1 MTANTGRVPCLKRWS
16 MPGYTVGRAD
26 KGSMPIPLAIQVPP
40 KRQVDSPVQQAKARL
55 REFLLQFI
63 QHPDLHDDADIF
75 ASGFVNSLFALQLI
89 LFVESEFGI
98 QIENEDLKLDN
109 FRSINALA
117 DLIRRKRK
125 TTSSTST

>member
-1 MTANTGRVPCLKRWS
+1 
-16 MPGYTVGRAD
+16 
-26 KGSMPIPLAIQVPP
+26 
-40 KRQVDSPVQQAKARL
+40 VQQEKARI

-63 QHPDLHDDADIF
+63 QYPNLHDDEDIF
-75 ASGFVNSLFALQLI
+75 AGGFVNSLFALQLI

-117 DLIRRKRK
+117 DLIQRK
-125 TTSSTST
+125 TGSSTKP